1 MADFSGVINESIIR
15 KIRRKLYAI
24 ICEHVRNF
32 DDENAKAHV
41 ERFMEGVSWA
51 TGLRYGVRADGMV
64 YVYIGDLFT
73 LAEYEVIDIYI
84 ETKILRN
91 SINRHYYKTRVE
103 EVCFNVCN

>member
-1 MADFSGVINESIIR
+1 MLDSSGIKNEAFIR
-15 KIRRKLYAI
+15 KLRRKLYEI

-51 TGLRYGVRADGMV
+51 TGLRYEVQVDGIV
-64 YVYIGDLFT
+64 YVYIGDLFI

-84 ETKILRN
+84 ESKILRN
-91 SINRHYYKTRVE
+91 SINRHYDKNGGV
-103 EVCFNVCN
+103 F

>member
-1 MADFSGVINESIIR
+1 MLDSSGIKNEVFIR
-15 KIRRKLYAI
+15 KLRRKLYAI

-51 TGLRYGVRADGMV
+51 TGLRYDVRADGMV
-64 YVYIGDLFT
+64 YVYIGDLFI
-73 LAEYEVIDIYI
+73 LVEYEVIDIYI

-91 SINRHYYKTRVE
+91 SINRHCDKM
-103 EVCFNVCN
+103 EVSF